1 MKPLK
6 IAYNKVLI
14 IEFGATNTIGAGFT
28 DYERK
33 VYLVQLGFCAFV
45 IAEVFDPDAF
55 IRQWEFDQEMDRQ
68 AELGA
73 FESKERVWQKIKEKL
88 NL

>member
-6 IAYNKVLI
+6 IAHNKVLI
-14 IEFGATNTIGAGFT
+14 LEIGATNSIGAGFT

-45 IAEVFDPDAF
+45 IAEMFDPDYF
-55 IRQWEFDQEMDRQ
+55 IRHWELEN
-68 AELGA
+68 ET
-73 FESKERVWQKIKEKL
+73 EKEREERKERIWQKIKEKL

>member
-6 IAYNKVLI
+6 LTHNKVLI
-14 IEFGATNTIGAGFT
+14 IEFGATNSIGAGFT

-45 IAEVFDPDAF
+45 IAEVFDPDQF
-55 IRQWEFDQEMDRQ
+55 INQWAYDDETENEREERKDRM
-68 AELGA
+68 
-73 FESKERVWQKIKEKL
+73 WQKIKEKL